1 MRVLMLNYEYPPIGG
16 GAGNATYY
24 LLREFGKRHDLTVDL
39 VTSSATGRFEEEH
52 PADNITI
59 YKLPLRKKS
68 VHFWTMREI
77 VEWSIHAYRLCNRL
91 IRKKR
96 YDVCHCWFGWPPGFL
111 GYLFRNQIPYLVAL
125 RGSDIP
131 GSNPRL
137 RLYDLF
143 FLRYV
148 SKIVWKKAN
157 IVTVLSQK
165 SYYMAKNLVDRDFV
179 IIPNGIDTREF
190 YPIGKR
196 EQRMTILS
204 VGRLTKG
211 KRISDLI
218 RAIPT
223 VLKDCPD
230 LLVRIIGEGNTA
242 DELHNIARELNV
254 EKNVEFQGY
263 IPHSELPDFYTS
275 SDIFVLPSLSEGMS
289 NTVLEAMAAG
299 LPIITTETGGTKEL
313 ISGNGLVVPTG
324 RPDLIAGAILRYIS
338 DPSLRRDHGIRSRV
352 LAESMDWSCVAYN
365 YIRLYEELV

>member
-1 MRVLMLNYEYPPIGG
+1 MLNYEYPPLGG

-24 LLREFGKRHDLTVDL
+24 LLREFGKRDDLTVDL

-52 PADNITI
+52 PASNITI
-59 YKLPLRKKS
+59 YKLPVRKKS
-68 VHFWTMREI
+68 IHYWTMFEI
-77 VEWSIHAYRLCNRL
+77 LVWSIAAFRLCKQL
-91 IRKKR
+91 IRENR
-96 YDVCHCWFGWPPGFL
+96 YDLNHCWFGWPPGFL
-111 GYLFRNQIPYLVAL
+111 GYLFRNKMPYLVAL

-143 FLRYV
+143 LLRYV

-165 SYYMAKNLVDRDFV
+165 SYNMAKNLVDRDFV
-179 IIPNGIDTREF
+179 IIHNGIDTSEF
-190 YPIGKR
+190 YPIDKKKQGMK
-196 EQRMTILS
+196 ILS

-223 VLKDCPD
+223 VLHDCPD
-230 LLVRIIGEGNTA
+230 LLVRIIGEGNMA
-242 DELHNIARELNV
+242 NELHNIARELNV
-254 EKNVEFQGY
+254 EKNVEFHGY
-263 IPHSELPDFYTS
+263 IPHSHLPDYYTT
-275 SDIFVLPSLSEGMS
+275 SDLFVLPSLSEGMS

-313 ISGNGLVVPTG
+313 ISGNGLVVPPG
-324 RPDLIAGAILRYIS
+324 RPDLIAGAILQYIN
-338 DPSLRRDHGIRSRV
+338 DPSLRRDHGTRSRA
-352 LAESMDWSCVAYN
+352 LAESMDWSRVADH